1 MVILCRNNFIGVN
14 MDFIKARLK
23 ERTSLDGAMLIG
35 GGIMMILAPVN
46 LIAYGMIA
54 YGAWTLYKKED

>member
-1 MVILCRNNFIGVN
+1 

-35 GGIMMILAPVN
+35 GGIMMILAPVQFMVLLSELRFN
-46 LIAYGMIA
+46 SWYLRQHLDTEAL
-54 YGAWTLYKKED
+54 WV

>member
-1 MVILCRNNFIGVN
+1 MGLLCRNNFIGVI

>member
-1 MVILCRNNFIGVN
+1 

-46 LIAYGMIA
+46 LIA
-54 YGAWTLYKKED
+54 